1 MPAKQTRE
9 SIEAELGESE
19 KDRVV
24 RKLRNA
30 AQEVQEFEKHLQEL
44 EGEAGLPT
52 FYRSKPLVERMAALG
67 MNQGAVDHARMWLN
81 ALSKVASGRSD
92 QLPDHL
98 KQELA
103 AEANAELTG
112 VELLADIVRDHRKA

>member
-19 KDRVV
+19 KERVV
-24 RKLRNA
+24 RKLRDA

-67 MNQGAVDHARMWLN
+67 M
-81 ALSKVASGRSD
+81 S
-92 QLPDHL
+92 
-98 KQELA
+98 
-103 AEANAELTG
+103 
-112 VELLADIVRDHRKA
+112 